1 MRLVVIRVLIFVN
14 CILLVGH
21 LVIEGIRGD
30 LNWLRLGER
39 SPLSKAYMGIEA
51 AMAMILVLAVFN
63 YFYPSMKSM
72 FTSKLTLLT
81 ACILGAELGIWLLY
95 R

>member
-1 MRLVVIRVLIFVN
+1 MRLLVIRILIFVN

-21 LVIEGIRGD
+21 LVMESSRGD
-30 LNWLRLGER
+30 LNWLRLGDR
-39 SPLSKAYMGIEA
+39 SPLSKAYMGIES
-51 AMAMILVLAVFN
+51 AMAMILVLAVFT

-72 FTSKLTLLT
+72 FTSKLTLFT
-81 ACILGAELGIWLLY
+81 ACILGIEAGVWLLY

>member
-1 MRLVVIRVLIFVN
+1 MRILFIRIFIFVN

-21 LVIEGIRGD
+21 LLMERSRGD
-30 LNWLRLGER
+30 LNWLRLGDR

-51 AMAMILVLAVFN
+51 AMAMVLVLAVFN
-63 YFYPSMKSM
+63 YFYPSMKNM

-81 ACILGAELGIWLLY
+81 ACILGAEAGIWLLY